1 MTREHTPK
9 PGANWGRELVR
20 RELLATDG
28 PVPTEWAQAFAD
40 SLAADPQ
47 QTALNRADRRR
58 AERAKRKGS
67 TR

>member
-28 PVPTEWAQAFAD
+28 PVPTEWAQDFAD
-40 SLAADPQ
+40 SLAADQ
-47 QTALNRADRRR
+47 QPALNRADRRR
-58 AERAKRKGS
+58 NKRAQRKGGR
-67 TR
+67 T